1 MSRRVYSAEEAIGN
15 EAIGNE
21 AIDSEAMGGDAI
33 GRKASGLI
41 ELDRRYPGL
50 VPSFVVLPVEQLVEN
65 WAELKSA
72 AEALVAEFCE
82 GAVDAATY
90 AAHEARLGASITLA
104 AGVVAGA
111 LASSRAWGA
120 VSVRTSAL
128 AEDGAE
134 HSFAGQYETTL
145 DVPVQPQPIRDA
157 IRASVA
163 SLFSARVAAYAR
175 ARGIEAL
182 ELGGSVVVQQMFVG
196 STSGVLFSEN
206 GRGELTLAWS
216 RSARNTTVEGENA
229 LELRVSKVADRPAGL
244 PAPARLLD
252 IAIESEARHHR
263 PVDIEWAARGSRLA
277 LLQLR
282 PQTTL
287 ALDYELAWDCTNIAE
302 NYPGITLPLT
312 YSFIRGLYSR
322 VYPAFFRKLGVG
334 QKVLD
339 AKQQVFRNTL
349 GYLGGHVYYQID
361 NWYEMVRLIPGPSSN
376 QAFFSAML
384 QPQRTP
390 GDAPKRRL
398 GLRGALTMA
407 PLVGRL
413 GLLLVRSNSMSRGF
427 GRTFQRR
434 LSRFES
440 VDWASLQA
448 DAILSTLETMRSE
461 LLTLWA
467 TPVFNDLRV
476 MIFHGLLKTYSFGPE
491 QHADYLGYLHGLS
504 DRASIA
510 PLTALGVLGNR
521 LRARHGAT
529 ATADGILLSP
539 DWMATRVLVDEYLA
553 RFGGRT
559 PDELQL
565 ENPRLAD
572 DYASLLSLALG
583 TDPEGRPAV
592 DATVRSIRGRLGTR
606 FIGRNTRQ
614 AIDWRERFRFNR
626 AQVYGLARSAYL
638 ALGRRLVEANQLD
651 SADDVFWL
659 TEQELDEAVFGH
671 AWNSDPRAVVTRRR
685 GEFATFENR
694 SLARR
699 VVGSGLIAPARLRD
713 DEQRSA
719 AGMAR
724 GMGVSPGV
732 LTAQVVVVHAFDP
745 TVDVRGKILVT
756 SHIDPGWTLLFVQAA
771 GVVTE
776 RGNALS
782 HVAIIARELG
792 MPAVVAAM
800 GAVDA
805 LRTGQVVTINGTTG
819 SIDAEL

>member
-1 MSRRVYSAEEAIGN
+1 MSALTTVS
-15 EAIGNE
+15 
-21 AIDSEAMGGDAI
+21 DSSMGS
-33 GRKASGLI
+33 KAFGLV
-41 ELDRRYPGL
+41 ELDRLYPGL
-50 VPSFVVLPVEQLVEN
+50 VPSFIVLPVEDLVEN
-65 WAELKSA
+65 WHDLRA
-72 AEALVAEFCE
+72 AAHTLVAEYCA
-82 GAVDAATY
+82 GTVDDAAY
-90 AAHEARLGASITLA
+90 AERSARLVASLSI
-104 AGVVAGA
+104 AGDVVEAA
-111 LASSRAWGA
+111 LASCGGWGS

-128 AEDGAE
+128 AEDGVE
-134 HSFAGQYETTL
+134 HSFAGQYETSL
-145 DVPVQPQPIRDA
+145 DVPTESRPVRDA
-157 IRASVA
+157 IGASVA

-175 ARGIEAL
+175 ARRMSSL
-182 ELGGSVVVQQMFVG
+182 EIGGSVVVQQMFVG
-196 STSGVLFSEN
+196 TTSGVLFSEN

-229 LELRVSKVADRPAGL
+229 HELRASKVSDWPSGL

-252 IAIESEARHHR
+252 IAVDSEARLRR
-263 PVDIEWAARGSRLA
+263 PVDIEWAARGSQLA
-277 LLQLR
+277 LLQVR
-282 PQTTL
+282 PQTTV

-322 VYPAFFRKLGVG
+322 VYPAFFRKLGVN

-390 GDAPKRRL
+390 GDAPRRRL

-413 GLLLVRSNSMSRGF
+413 GVLLLRSNSMSKTF
-427 GRTFQRR
+427 SRTFQKR
-434 LSRFES
+434 LKRFEA
-440 VDWASLQA
+440 VDWNTLHA
-448 DAILSTLETMRSE
+448 DAILSTLETMRAE

-476 MIFHGLLKTYSFGPE
+476 MIFHGLLKTYSFSAE

-521 LRARHGAT
+521 LRERHGEA
-529 ATADGILLSP
+529 ATADGILSSP

-553 RFGGRT
+553 RFGGRA

-572 DYASLLSLALG
+572 DYASLLALALG
-583 TDPEGRPAV
+583 TDPEGRPPV
-592 DATVRSIRGRLGTR
+592 DASARSITGRFGTR

-626 AQVYGLARSAYL
+626 AQVYGLARAAYL
-638 ALGRRLVEANQLD
+638 ALGQRLVDAELLETAN
-651 SADDVFWL
+651 DVFWL

-671 AWNSDPRAVVTRRR
+671 AWSSDPRSTVARRR
-685 GEFATFENR
+685 AEFGTFEQR

-699 VVGSGLIAPARLRD
+699 VVGSGLIAPAALRD

-719 AGMAR
+719 SGMAA

-732 LTAQVVVVHAFDP
+732 LTAEAIVVHAFDP
-745 TVDVRGKILVT
+745 TIDVRGKILVT

-782 HVAIIARELG
+782 HVAIIARELA

-800 GAVDA
+800 GAVDT
-805 LRTGQVVTINGTTG
+805 LSTGQVITINGTTG
-819 SIDAEL
+819 DIDAAL

>member
-1 MSRRVYSAEEAIGN
+1 VSVRSDESDAS
-15 EAIGNE
+15 
-21 AIDSEAMGGDAI
+21 DSPDASI
-33 GRKASGLI
+33 GRKASGLV
-41 ELDRRYPGL
+41 ELDRLYPGL
-50 VPSFVVLPVEQLVEN
+50 VPSFVVLPVERLVEN
-65 WAELKSA
+65 WPGLKAS

-82 GAVDAATY
+82 GAVDDDAY
-90 AAHEARLGASITLA
+90 VARETRLVASIALDDVVVAEALSSA
-104 AGVVAGA
+104 AGWRV
-111 LASSRAWGA
+111 

-157 IRASVA
+157 IRTSVA

-175 ARGIEAL
+175 ARGIAAL

-196 STSGVLFSEN
+196 TTTGVLFSEN

-229 LELRVSKVADRPAGL
+229 LELRVSKVAPLPAGL

-252 IAIESEARHHR
+252 IAVESEARLRR
-263 PVDIEWAARGSRLA
+263 PVDIEWAARGGRLA

-282 PQTTL
+282 PQTTV

-322 VYPAFFRKLGVG
+322 VYPAFFRKLGVA

-361 NWYEMVRLIPGPSSN
+361 NWYEMVRMIPGPSSN
-376 QAFFSAML
+376 QEFFSAML

-390 GDAPKRRL
+390 GDAPRRRL
-398 GLRGALTMA
+398 GMRGALTMA

-413 GLLLVRSNSMSRGF
+413 GFLLLRSNSMSKGF
-427 GRTFQRR
+427 SRTFQKR
-434 LSRFES
+434 LKRFES
-440 VDWASLQA
+440 IDWASLQA
-448 DAILSTLETMRSE
+448 DAILSTLETMRGE

-510 PLTALGVLGNR
+510 PLTALGALGNQ
-521 LRARHGAT
+521 LRDRHGSD
-529 ATADGILLSP
+529 ATADGILSSP
-539 DWMATRVLVDEYLA
+539 DWIATRTLVDDYLA
-553 RFGGRT
+553 RFGGRA

-572 DYASLLSLALG
+572 DDASLLALALG
-583 TDPEGRPAV
+583 TDPEGRPPV
-592 DATVRSIRGRLGTR
+592 DATARSIRGRFGTR

-626 AQVYGLARSAYL
+626 AQVYGLARTAYL
-638 ALGRRLVEANQLD
+638 ALGRRLVEAQLLNT
-651 SADDVFWL
+651 ADDVFWL

-671 AWNSDPRAVVTRRR
+671 AWNSDPRAVVARRR
-685 GEFATFENR
+685 TEFAAFETR

-713 DEQRSA
+713 DEQRTA
-719 AGMAR
+719 TGMAA
-724 GMGVSPGV
+724 GMGVSPGM
-732 LTAQVVVVHAFDP
+732 LTAEAIVVHEFDP
-745 TVDVRGKILVT
+745 TIDVRGKILVT

-805 LRTGQVVTINGTTG
+805 LRSGQLITINGTTG
-819 SIDAEL
+819 DIDAAL

>member
-1 MSRRVYSAEEAIGN
+1 VTASTTAPESSIG
-15 EAIGNE
+15 
-21 AIDSEAMGGDAI
+21 S
-33 GRKASGLI
+33 KALGLG
-41 ELDRRYPGL
+41 ELDRLYPGL
-50 VPSFVVLPVEQLVEN
+50 VPPFIVLPLRELLEN
-65 WAELKSA
+65 WGEFRAA
-72 AEALVAEFCE
+72 AEGLLAGFCA
-82 GAVDAATY
+82 GAVDDATY
-90 AAHEARLGASITLA
+90 AERSARLVASITLVDD
-104 AGVVAGA
+104 VVTRA
-111 LASSRAWGA
+111 LASGAGWGA

-134 HSFAGQYETTL
+134 HSFAGQYETSL
-145 DVPVQPQPIRDA
+145 DVPVQPQPMRDA
-157 IRASVA
+157 MRASVA

-175 ARGIEAL
+175 ARAIAAL
-182 ELGGSVVVQQMFVG
+182 DVGGSVIVQQMFVG
-196 STSGVLFSEN
+196 ATSGVLFSEN
-206 GRGELTLAWS
+206 GRGEITLAWS

-229 LELRVSKVADRPAGL
+229 LELRASKVSDWPSGL
-244 PAPARLLD
+244 PAPTRLLD
-252 IAIESEARHHR
+252 IAVESEARHRR

-282 PQTTL
+282 PQTTV

-322 VYPAFFRKLGVG
+322 VYPAFFRKLGVE

-339 AKQQVFRNTL
+339 AKQQIFRNTL

-390 GDAPKRRL
+390 GEAPRRRL

-413 GLLLVRSNSMSRGF
+413 GFLLLRSNSMSQEF
-427 GRTFQRR
+427 SRTFQKR
-434 LSRFES
+434 LKRFEAI
-440 VDWASLQA
+440 DWSSLQA
-448 DAILSTLETMRSE
+448 DAILTTLEIMRSE

-521 LRARHGAT
+521 LRERHGEA
-529 ATADGILLSP
+529 ATADGILSSP

-553 RFGGRT
+553 RFGGRA

-572 DYASLLSLALG
+572 DYASLLALALG
-583 TDPEGRPAV
+583 TDPEGRPTV
-592 DATVRSIRGRLGTR
+592 DASGRSIKGRFGTR

-626 AQVYGLARSAYL
+626 AQVYGLARAAYL
-638 ALGRRLVEANQLD
+638 ALGQRLVDAGLLEA
-651 SADDVFWL
+651 ADDVFWL

-671 AWNSDPRAVVTRRR
+671 AWNSDPGAIVTRRR
-685 GEFATFENR
+685 TEFATFENR

-699 VVGSGLIAPARLRD
+699 VVGSGLIAPIGLRD

-719 AGMAR
+719 SGMAA

-732 LTAQVVVVHAFDP
+732 LTAEAIVVHAFDP
-745 TVDVRGKILVT
+745 TIDVRGKILVT

-805 LRTGQVVTINGTTG
+805 LRTGQVITINGTTG
-819 SIDAEL
+819 DIDAAL

>member
-1 MSRRVYSAEEAIGN
+1 VSARTVA
-15 EAIGNE
+15 
-21 AIDSEAMGGDAI
+21 GDPGI
-33 GRKASGLI
+33 GRKALGLV
-41 ELDRRYPGL
+41 ELDRLYPGL
-50 VPSFVVLPVEQLVEN
+50 VPVFLVLPVEQLVEN
-65 WAELKSA
+65 WHELRTRAED
-72 AEALVAEFCE
+72 LVAGYCA
-82 GAVDAATY
+82 GTVDDAAY
-90 AAHEARLGASITLA
+90 AERETRLVASITLDE
-104 AGVVAGA
+104 GVLSGA
-111 LASSRAWGA
+111 LASAGGWNT

-128 AEDGAE
+128 AEDGVQ

-145 DVPVQPQPIRDA
+145 DVPVRPQPIRDA
-157 IRASVA
+157 IRGSIA

-175 ARGIEAL
+175 ARGIRAL
-182 ELGGSVVVQQMFVG
+182 EVGGSVLVQQMFVG
-196 STSGVLFSEN
+196 TTSGVLFSEN
-206 GRGELTLAWS
+206 GRAEVTLAWS

-229 LELRVSKVADRPAGL
+229 FELRASKVADWPADL

-252 IAIESEARHHR
+252 IAVESEARHRR

-282 PQTTL
+282 PQTTV
-287 ALDYELAWDCTNIAE
+287 ALEYELAWDCTNIAE

-322 VYPAFFRKLGVG
+322 VYPAFFRKLGVSRA
-334 QKVLD
+334 VLD

-361 NWYEMVRLIPGPSSN
+361 NWYEMVRMIPGPSSN

-384 QPQRTP
+384 QPQRAP
-390 GDAPKRRL
+390 GDAPRRRL
-398 GLRGALTMA
+398 GVRGALTMA

-413 GLLLVRSNSMSRGF
+413 GFLLLRSNSMSRSF
-427 GRTFQRR
+427 SRTFQRR
-434 LSRFES
+434 LSRFEAI
-440 VDWASLQA
+440 DWTSLQA
-448 DAILSTLETMRSE
+448 DAILSTLETMRGE

-510 PLTALGVLGNR
+510 PLTALGVLGNE
-521 LRARHGAT
+521 LRARHGET
-529 ATADGILLSP
+529 ATADGILSSP
-539 DWMATRVLVDEYLA
+539 GWTTTRVLVDEYLA
-553 RFGGRT
+553 RFGGRA

-572 DYASLLSLALG
+572 DHASLLALALG
-583 TDPEGRPAV
+583 TDPHGRPPV
-592 DATVRSIRGRLGTR
+592 DAEARSIRGRFGTR
-606 FIGRNTRQ
+606 FIGRNTRE

-626 AQVYGLARSAYL
+626 AQVYGLARTAYL
-638 ALGRRLVEANQLD
+638 ALGQRLVDAGRLD
-651 SADDVFWL
+651 AADDVFWL

-685 GEFATFENR
+685 AEFATFENR
-694 SLARR
+694 TLARR
-699 VVGSGLIAPARLRD
+699 VVGEGLIAPSGLRD

-719 AGMAR
+719 AGMAT

-732 LTAQVVVVHAFDP
+732 LTAEAIVVHAFDP
-745 TVDVRGKILVT
+745 TIDVRGKILVT

-819 SIDAEL
+819 DIDAAL